1 MAPPLFWLAELRPS
15 VTSSPSSAFEAIGLQ
30 AIEDR
35 RPLRS
40 REEKPLK
47 IGSRNSSLSRLART
61 AAIAAG
67 ALFAASASFA
77 QVKPATPT
85 PPTRARSGPAQQK
98 QRALSPQQDVRKPS
112 ARQPGATRPPTV
124 APPSAKPAP
133 RTPPPLVVDP
143 LPPPQA
149 PPPVDVSQPPPALPR
164 APREKMRA
172 CAEEWDRMK
181 RESKEGLPMW
191 RDFATKCL
199 TR

>member
-1 MAPPLFWLAELRPS
+1 MHRSWRLRSLGSLHASLPR
-15 VTSSPSSAFEAIGLQ
+15 SSPSSAFERNGLQ

-35 RPLRS
+35 RPLCL

-47 IGSRNSSLSRLART
+47 IGSRNSSLSRLAR
-61 AAIAAG
+61 ASAIAAG
-67 ALFAASASFA
+67 ALLAASVSFA

-98 QRALSPQQDVRKPS
+98 EP
-112 ARQPGATRPPTV
+112 ARQPRATRPPTV
-124 APPSAKPAP
+124 VSPTPSAKPVPQTP
-133 RTPPPLVVDP
+133 RPPGGDALS
-143 LPPPQA
+143 PPQA
-149 PPPVDVSQPPPALPR
+149 PPAVDSSQPPPTLPR

-191 RDFATKCL
+191 RDFATQCL